1 VQAESSSPTD
11 PVLTKCDDCHRQL
24 DPATGGVDDVGW
36 VLCERCLAARRSYE
50 DGREDQAVEA
60 LVAVLEA
67 TKLSVRHDRIWAE
80 VAGALG
86 PANGAA
92 ESIRRVLGLDRAE
105 EDGEDDEGEEH

>member
-1 VQAESSSPTD
+1 VQAESSSPTA
-11 PVLTKCDDCHRQL
+11 LKCDDCRRGVE
-24 DPATGGVDDVGW
+24 PATGGVDSTGW

-67 TKLSVRHDRIWAE
+67 TKLSVRHDRIWSE
-80 VAGALG
+80 VARALR

-92 ESIRRVLGLDRAE
+92 ESIRRALGLDR
-105 EDGEDDEGEEH
+105 DKEDD